1 MAQYHLWICF
11 LCLQTW
17 SEAAGR
23 DADSMVVN
31 GILGESVTFPL
42 KIQESQKIDTIAW
55 TAHSSVAF
63 IKLGVNKTEVTVTQV
78 SYKGRIEVIGKNYDL
93 VLRDLRME
101 DAGTYKADIN
111 EENPEKT
118 ITKIYHLH
126 IYRRLEKPKIR
137 QNLIPSLN
145 NTCNVTL
152 TCTVEKEEKNV
163 TYSWSPSGEKSNV
176 LQIFHSPMD
185 QKLTYTCTAQNPVS
199 NNSDSVTVQQPCTD
213 TPSFH
218 PHHAGLQGGLAMLS
232 LLILIPVLVLLF
244 HLYKRRQSKIVLEA
258 DDVSKKTVY
267 AIVSRNAHP
276 TESRIYDEIVQPKM
290 LPSKEEPVTTIYSS
304 VQLSEKMGK
313 TNKND
318 DERPPKTL
326 GNEIVV

>member
-1 MAQYHLWICF
+1 MAQRHLWIWF

-17 SEAAGR
+17 SGAAGK

-42 KIQESQKIDTIAW
+42 NIQEPKKIVNIAW
-55 TAHSSVAF
+55 TSQSSVAF
-63 IKLGVNKTEVTVTQV
+63 IKPGVNGTELTITQV
-78 SYKGRIEVIGKNYDL
+78 TYKGRIEVIGQNYDL
-93 VLRDLRME
+93 VIRDLRME

-126 IYRRLEKPKIR
+126 IYRRLKKPEIT
-137 QNLIPSLN
+137 QSLISSLN

-152 TCTVEKEEKNV
+152 TCSVEKEEKDV

-176 LQIFHSPMD
+176 LQMFHSPMD
-185 QKLTYTCTAQNPVS
+185 PKLTYTCTAQNPVS
-199 NNSDSVTVQQPCTD
+199 NSSESVTVQQSCTD
-213 TPSFH
+213 TPRFH
-218 PHHAGLQGGLAMLS
+218 PRHAVLPGGLAMLS
-232 LLILIPVLVLLF
+232 LLILIPVLALLF
-244 HLYKRRQSKIVLEA
+244 HLYKRRKDRIVLE

-267 AIVSRNAHP
+267 AVVSRNAQP
-276 TESRIYDEIVQPKM
+276 TESRIYDEIPQSKM
-290 LPSKEEPVTTIYSS
+290 LSCKEEPVTTIYSS
-304 VQLSEKMGK
+304 VQLSGKMRE
-313 TNKND
+313 TNTKD
-318 DERPPKTL
+318 KSPPKTL

>member
-1 MAQYHLWICF
+1 MAQRHLWIWF

-23 DADSMVVN
+23 DADSVVN

-42 KIQESQKIDTIAW
+42 NIQEPQKITDIAW
-55 TAHSSVAF
+55 TSRSSVAF
-63 IKLGVNKTEVTVTQV
+63 VKPGVNRTEVIVTQKM
-78 SYKGRIEVIGKNYDL
+78 YKGRIEVTGQNYDL
-93 VLRDLRME
+93 IIRDLRME

-111 EENPEKT
+111 EKNHDKT

-126 IYRRLEKPKIR
+126 IYRRLKKPKIT
-137 QNLIPSLN
+137 QSLMPSLN

-152 TCTVEKEEKNV
+152 TCSVEKEEKNV
-163 TYSWSPSGEKSNV
+163 TYSWSPSGENSNV

-185 QKLTYTCTAQNPVS
+185 QTLTYTCTAWNPVS

-213 TPSFH
+213 PPSFH
-218 PHHAGLQGGLAMLS
+218 PRHAVLPWGLAVLF
-232 LLILIPVLVLLF
+232 LILIPVLVLLF
-244 HLYKRRQSKIVLEA
+244 HLCKRRRDRMVLE

-267 AIVSRNAHP
+267 AVVSRNAHP
-276 TESRIYDEIVQPKM
+276 TESRIYDEIPQSKM
-290 LPSKEEPVTTIYSS
+290 LSCKEEPVTTIYSS

-313 TNKND
+313 ANMM

>member
-1 MAQYHLWICF
+1 MAQRHLWIWF

-17 SEAAGR
+17 SKAAGR
-23 DADSMVVN
+23 DADLMVVN

-42 KIQESQKIDTIAW
+42 NMQEPQKIDNIAW
-55 TAHSSVAF
+55 TSQSSVAF
-63 IKLGVNKTEVTVTQV
+63 VKSGVNRTEVTITQV
-78 SYKGRIEVIGKNYDL
+78 FYKGRIEVTGQNYDL
-93 VLRDLRME
+93 VIRDLRME

-111 EENPEKT
+111 EKNPDKT

-126 IYRRLEKPKIR
+126 IYRRLKKPKIT
-137 QNLIPSLN
+137 QSLMPPLN

-152 TCTVEKEEKNV
+152 TCSVEKEEKNV
-163 TYSWSPSGEKSNV
+163 TYSWSPSGENSNV

-185 QKLTYTCTAQNPVS
+185 QTLTYTCTARNPVS

-218 PHHAGLQGGLAMLS
+218 PHHAVLPWGLAMLIP
-232 LLILIPVLVLLF
+232 LILIPVLAYLC
-244 HLYKRRQSKIVLEA
+244 KRRRDGMVLE
-258 DDVSKKTVY
+258 DDVSKKTIY
-267 AIVSRNAHP
+267 AVVSRNAHT
-276 TESRIYDEIVQPKM
+276 TESRIYDEIPQSKM
-290 LPSKEEPVTTIYSS
+290 PSYKEEPVTTIYSS
-304 VQLSEKMGK
+304 LQLSEMMGK
-313 TNKND
+313 ANMM

>member
-1 MAQYHLWICF
+1 MAQHHLWIWF

-17 SEAAGR
+17 SEAKGR
-23 DADSMVVN
+23 DADSVVN
-31 GILGESVTFPL
+31 GILGESVTFLL
-42 KIQESQKIDTIAW
+42 KIQESQKIDNIAW
-55 TAHSSVAF
+55 TAQSSVAF
-63 IKLGVNKTEVTVTQV
+63 IKLGINKTEVTVTQV

-93 VLRDLRME
+93 VIRDLRME

-126 IYRRLEKPKIR
+126 IYRRLKKPKIT

-185 QKLTYTCTAQNPVS
+185 QKLTYTCTAENPVS

-218 PHHAGLQGGLAMLS
+218 PRHAVLQGGLATLS
-232 LLILIPVLVLLF
+232 LLILIPVLVLPF
-244 HLYKRRQSKIVLEA
+244 YWYKRRQSKIVLEA

-276 TESRIYDEIVQPKM
+276 TESRIYDEIAQSKM
-290 LPSKEEPVTTIYSS
+290 LPCKEEPVTTIYSS
-304 VQLSEKMGK
+304 VQPSEKMGK